1 MESESKLV
9 RLRSERLL
17 CHGKNNTMGRIET
30 VCIKKFHSDD
40 TGSSYTIPNLNHS
53 HIDHSQKNYNKENDN
68 NKKEKEFL
76 QGGIRSVCSKI
87 YRKIIGEEQKDM
99 SDYNLIKIVAELE
112 NLCKHHGKASLDN
125 NKTESS
131 TVSFTVSFWRQFY
144 AAINYMNITVNQIKN
159 EGFCTLYNS
168 AQSIKLLF
176 SAFIQLHQAFY
187 DYSDN
192 DSTRIRDCENLL
204 SGINNLIKEHKD
216 LEEEYKKDNTQEKQ
230 LDLFEKLSEARSKLF
245 DRVNNLI
252 KDYQDLVKKIKEY
265 NHSDKKYDQN
275 YQQLYEMIQELL
287 SDKIENISKVREMII
302 EKNNK
307 KKKSKIKSLI
317 KCLLSKVPHVYAFD
331 KA

>member
-1 MESESKLV
+1 
-9 RLRSERLL
+9 
-17 CHGKNNTMGRIET
+17 
-30 VCIKKFHSDD
+30 
-40 TGSSYTIPNLNHS
+40 
-53 HIDHSQKNYNKENDN
+53 
-68 NKKEKEFL
+68 
-76 QGGIRSVCSKI
+76 
-87 YRKIIGEEQKDM
+87 M

-112 NLCKHHGKASLDN
+112 NLCKHHRKASLDN

-131 TVSFTVSFWRQFY
+131 TVSFWRQFY
-144 AAINYMNITVNQIKN
+144 AAINYTNLTVNHIKNEYDQIKN
-159 EGFCTLYNS
+159 EDFCTLYNS

-192 DSTRIRDCENLL
+192 DSTRIRDFENLL
-204 SGINNLIKEHKD
+204 SGINNLIKEHED
-216 LEEEYKKDNTQEKQ
+216 LEEEYKKDNTQEKK
-230 LDLFEKLSEARSKLF
+230 LDLFEKLSMARSKLF
-245 DRVNNLI
+245 DGVNNFI
-252 KDYQDLVKKIKEY
+252 KSYKDLVKKIKEY

-287 SDKIENISKVREMII
+287 SDKIKNISKVREMII

-317 KCLLSKVPHVYAFD
+317 KCLLNKVPHIYAFD